1 MVVTIA
7 TAAAT
12 AKSPGRR
19 RRHREHVSD
28 LRDLQHRR
36 QAETRRQERPRC
48 SIAHQTRL
56 RALQD
61 AAMFFVP
68 ALAIWT
74 AMNVYVLWR
83 VRGVPAVARHV
94 PRWAMVVAGVFA
106 ASSYILARVLEA
118 LKYARIGVVLEWI
131 GAEWMGALVIA
142 LGCFFIADIITGF
155 GSLMRARVPAIRTAA
170 LAISIALTF
179 AAVVNALRPP
189 VVRDH
194 EVRVENLPP
203 ERDGAVVVAISDLH
217 LGTLTTDRWF
227 ASVVDE
233 VEALRPDLVLIA
245 GDLTEGDGPPESE
258 MRELLAR
265 LRAPLGVWA
274 VPGNHERY
282 QGGSDSLLQEAGIH
296 VLRDQSA
303 EVAPGLFVAGVD
315 TAGHTRVPGRGLVVR
330 AIAGIPREKAAIL
343 LSHYPEQVQTA
354 ARGGVDLMIAGHTH
368 AGQIWPF
375 NYFVR
380 MAYRYM
386 GGRYDVDGM
395 PLIVC
400 RGTGTWGP
408 RMRLFYPNEILRIVL
423 RRA

>member
-1 MVVTIA
+1 MA
-7 TAAAT
+7 
-12 AKSPGRR
+12 G
-19 RRHREHVSD
+19 
-28 LRDLQHRR
+28 
-36 QAETRRQERPRC
+36 RC
-48 SIAHQTRL
+48 SIAHQSQV
-56 RALQD
+56 RAQHD
-61 AAMFFVP
+61 PTMFFLV

-83 VRGVPAVARHV
+83 VGSVPALARHV
-94 PRWAMVVAGVFA
+94 PRWALVAGGVFL
-106 ASSYILARVLEA
+106 ASSYLLARILEA
-118 LKYARIGVVLEWI
+118 LNYTRIGVAFEWI

-142 LGCFFIADIITGF
+142 LGCFFIADLITGF
-155 GSLMRARVPAIRTAA
+155 GFLMRARVPAIRTAA

-194 EVRVENLPP
+194 EVRVANLPP
-203 ERDGAVVVAISDLH
+203 DREGAVVVVISDLH
-217 LGTLTTDRWF
+217 LGTLTTDKWF
-227 ASVVDE
+227 ANVIDQ
-233 VEALRPDLVLIA
+233 VEALHPDLVLIA
-245 GDLTEGDGPPESE
+245 GDLTEGDAPPESE
-258 MRELLAR
+258 MPQLLAR
-265 LRAPLGVWA
+265 LHAPLGVWA
-274 VPGNHERY
+274 VPGNHERH
-282 QGGSDSLLQEAGIH
+282 QGGSDAVLQKAGIH

-315 TAGHTRVPGRGLVVR
+315 TAGHTRVPGRGLVER
-330 AIAGIPREKAAIL
+330 AIAGISSEKATIL
-343 LSHYPEQVQTA
+343 LSHYPEQVEKA

-380 MAYRYM
+380 MVYRYM

-408 RMRLFYPNEILRIVL
+408 RMRLFYPSEILRIVL